1 MNSFASAPGGTDSLA
16 DMMAQLDQ
24 QMAAPVR
31 KVDTS
36 VPRLSVRSGAVVVLQ
51 SSHLARPCCAHAVR
65 NPASVTDPGL
75 ASARSRD
82 WLLRCPGLASGW
94 LLQAVTRIPDVL
106 MLKAVCRFRRRGRH
120 GSSCPPLARWS
131 TPGTGSRQ
139 PRSPL
144 HSLLSAR
151 NTAARAPGQVHAIA
165 GSQLACNYIF
175 VTGLA
180 YANHPVTIVGNFN
193 DEVCLG
199 VQQR

>member
-51 SSHLARPCCAHAVR
+51 LSHLARPCCAHAVR

-82 WLLRCPGLASGW
+82 WLLQGPGAGFRKVPGLAFAMSQGW
-94 LLQAVTRIPDVL
+94 LLAGFCKL
-106 MLKAVCRFRRRGRH
+106 
-120 GSSCPPLARWS
+120 SSVF
-131 TPGTGSRQ
+131 Q
-139 PRSPL
+139 P
-144 HSLLSAR
+144 
-151 NTAARAPGQVHAIA
+151 
-165 GSQLACNYIF
+165 C
-175 VTGLA
+175 
-180 YANHPVTIVGNFN
+180 
-193 DEVCLG
+193 
-199 VQQR
+199 